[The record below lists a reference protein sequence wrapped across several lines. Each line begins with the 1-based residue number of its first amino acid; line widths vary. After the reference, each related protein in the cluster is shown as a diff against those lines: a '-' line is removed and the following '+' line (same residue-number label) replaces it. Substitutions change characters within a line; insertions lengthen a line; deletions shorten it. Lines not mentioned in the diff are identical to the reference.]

1 MDENYIENNQQ
12 ENEKEVIKEQ
22 RKINIL
28 NLFKNLKKIDMIIVI
43 SAILILL
50 FACFSYLGVKK
61 IGKTPVQKEQKIAIQ
76 VFFRNIIITDTHNP
90 FEVGEKAFI
99 TIRNV
104 PYTSLNI
111 IAAQGAEKKTVI
123 PSTKNRKG
131 YIVVPDV
138 TLPLQYDFLITLEDT
153 VKVTDEGEY
162 VVGGNKLKTG
172 LPIVLEGKDYRFN
185 GVISS
190 IQEIDENQTSENNN
204 LDDEDKQ
211 D

>member
-12 ENEKEVIKEQ
+12 ENEKEFLKEQ
-22 RKINIL
+22 RKKAFL
-28 NLFKNLKKIDMIIVI
+28 NWFKNIKKLDAIIVL
-43 SAILILL
+43 AVFLIAVFAL
-50 FACFSYLGVKK
+50 FSFLGVRKL
-61 IGKTPVQKEQKIAIQ
+61 GKTPVQKEQKVAIQ
-76 VFFRNIIITDTHNP
+76 VFFKNLIISDNHIP
-90 FEVGEKAFI
+90 FKIGDKAFI

-111 IAAQGAEKKTVI
+111 IDASYDEKKTVI
-123 PSTKNRKG
+123 PSSRNKKG

-138 TLPLQYDFLITLEDT
+138 TLPLQFDFLITLEDN

-172 LPIVLEGKDYRFN
+172 LPIILEGTDYRFN

-190 IQEIDENQTSENNN
+190 IREIGQNESEENENEEES
-204 LDDEDKQ
+204 DD
-211 D
+211 

>member
-12 ENEKEVIKEQ
+12 ENEKEFLKEQ
-22 RKINIL
+22 RKKAFL
-28 NLFKNLKKIDMIIVI
+28 NWFKNIKKLDAII
-43 SAILILL
+43 ILAVFLIAVFAL
-50 FACFSYLGVKK
+50 FSFYGVRKL
-61 IGKTPVQKEQKIAIQ
+61 GKTPVQKEQKVAIQ
-76 VFFRNIIITDTHNP
+76 VFFKNLIISDNHIP
-90 FEVGEKAFI
+90 FKIGDKAFI

-111 IAAQGAEKKTVI
+111 IDASYDEKKTVI
-123 PSTKNRKG
+123 PSSRNKKG

-138 TLPLQYDFLITLEDT
+138 TLPLQFDFLITLEDN

-172 LPIVLEGKDYRFN
+172 LPIILEGTDYRFN

-190 IQEIDENQTSENNN
+190 IREIGQNEPEENENEEES
-204 LDDEDKQ
+204 DD
-211 D
+211 

>member
-22 RKINIL
+22 RKRIIL
-28 NLFKNLKKIDMIIVI
+28 NWFKNFKKMDLIIVFAFI
-43 SAILILL
+43 LLIL
-50 FACFSYLGVKK
+50 FAVFSRLGIKK

-76 VFFRNIIITDTHNP
+76 VFFRNIIISDNHNP
-90 FEVGEKAFI
+90 FQVGEKAFI

-111 IAAQGAEKKTVI
+111 IAAQGDEKKTVI

-131 YIVVPDV
+131 FIVVPDV

-153 VKVTDEGEY
+153 VKVTDDGEY
-162 VVGGNKLKTG
+162 VVGG
-172 LPIVLEGKDYRFN
+172 EGKIF
-185 GVISS
+185 
-190 IQEIDENQTSENNN
+190 
-204 LDDEDKQ
+204 
-211 D
+211 

>member
-12 ENEKEVIKEQ
+12 ENEKEFLKEQ
-22 RKINIL
+22 RKKAFL
-28 NLFKNLKKIDMIIVI
+28 NWFKNIKKLDAIIVL
-43 SAILILL
+43 AVFLIAVFAL
-50 FACFSYLGVKK
+50 FSFLGVRKL
-61 IGKTPVQKEQKIAIQ
+61 GKTPGQKEQKVAIQ
-76 VFFRNIIITDTHNP
+76 VFFKNLIISDNHIP
-90 FEVGEKAFI
+90 FKIGDKAFI

-111 IAAQGAEKKTVI
+111 IDASYDEKKTVI
-123 PSTKNRKG
+123 PSSRNKKG

-138 TLPLQYDFLITLEDT
+138 TLPLQFDFLITLEDN

-172 LPIVLEGKDYRFN
+172 LPIILEGTDYRFN

-190 IQEIDENQTSENNN
+190 IREIGQNESEENENEEES
-204 LDDEDKQ
+204 DD
-211 D
+211 

>member
-12 ENEKEVIKEQ
+12 ENEKEFLKEQ
-22 RKINIL
+22 RKKAFL
-28 NLFKNLKKIDMIIVI
+28 NWFKNIKKLDVII
-43 SAILILL
+43 ILAVILL
-50 FACFSYLGVKK
+50 VVFSLLSLIGVRKL
-61 IGKTPVQKEQKIAIQ
+61 GKTPVQKEQKVAIQ
-76 VFFRNIIITDTHNP
+76 VFFKNLIISDNQIP
-90 FEVGEKAFI
+90 FKISEKAFI

-111 IAAQGAEKKTVI
+111 VNVNYDEKKAII
-123 PSTKNRKG
+123 PTSRSKQG

-138 TLPLQYDFLITLEDT
+138 TLPLQYDFLVTLEDK

-190 IQEIDENQTSENNN
+190 IKEQKE
-204 LDDEDKQ
+204 
-211 D
+211 